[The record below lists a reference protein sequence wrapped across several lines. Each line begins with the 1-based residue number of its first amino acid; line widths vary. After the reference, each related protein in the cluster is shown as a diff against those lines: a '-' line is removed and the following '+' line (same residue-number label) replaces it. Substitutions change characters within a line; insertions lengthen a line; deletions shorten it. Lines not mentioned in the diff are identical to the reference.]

1 MDNTR
6 VEQLIS
12 KKSDTSVLMLKV
24 LSIFGATVLSFFS
37 VALFSYFGL
46 VLVFFV
52 IYFAYYVFKMTD
64 VEYEYLLVNNELT
77 IDVIYGQQKRKHCCC
92 YNIKEAEIFAPIT
105 SDRVQNYMNNAN
117 IETKNYASCIDGENV
132 YVLVVNSESKACKL
146 LIEPNEK
153 LFEGIKYYIP
163 RKTYTD

>member
-12 KKSDTSVLMLKV
+12 KDGDTSGMMMKALTV
-24 LSIFGATVLSFFS
+24 FGAVALSFICL
-37 VALFSYFGL
+37 AIFSYFGL

-64 VEYEYLLVNNELT
+64 VEYEYLLVNNELS
-77 IDVIYGQQKRKHCCC
+77 IDVIYGKQKRKQCCV
-92 YNIKEAEIFAPIT
+92 YNVREAEIFAPIN
-105 SDRVQNYMNNAN
+105 SDRVHNYLHNQN
-117 IETKNYASCIDGENV
+117 IEARNYSSGREDANV
-132 YVLVVNSESKACKL
+132 YVLVVNSESKMYKL
-146 LIEPNEK
+146 FIEPNEK

-163 RKTYTD
+163 RKTYTE